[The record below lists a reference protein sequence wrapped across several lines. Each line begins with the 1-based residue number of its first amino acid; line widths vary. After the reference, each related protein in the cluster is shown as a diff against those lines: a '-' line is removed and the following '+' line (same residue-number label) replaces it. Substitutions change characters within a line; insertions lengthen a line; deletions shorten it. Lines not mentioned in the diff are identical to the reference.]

1 MSARTTPEMP
11 TSAVRLSGD
20 AIARGRPHRRL
31 INRLA
36 VRDIGRHKLRSLL
49 IVMLIAL
56 PVAIMSGLGVLLR
69 SDGSVSGSQA
79 LNNYGDADMVISPIS
94 NWDGHC
100 SQQGPT
106 NTYCD
111 DGAEPDAHQ
120 RAQQQTAL
128 ANLRLPGHK
137 LHPLRT
143 TEASVS
149 WRLAT
154 LSATVKAMDLTTM
167 RPYRMEFPRGPMPT
181 GNNIWVTT
189 GAAKDYGW
197 SVGSRVTVNGH
208 RYTITGVV
216 REEWPGNGPT
226 FWVAPRS
233 PLARGGELTY
243 YVNGASLTRQQVEKL
258 NASGVGVADRR
269 AEESASQGGTFERDM
284 FALILAAGVLSAIV
298 VATIAAAAFAIG
310 ARQQRRMLALL
321 GITGAARRDL
331 MGVMIHQGLLLGLTG
346 ALLGVGLGVG
356 MGNGAVAII
365 RMVYPDYITYGVDWG
380 YAAVGSVVGLLA
392 ALTACWFPARD
403 VARQDALMGV
413 KHAESAARPARRP
426 TLAIVIA
433 AIGLLAGV
441 GGVIYGRR
449 GTTGDVMVRLNIGII
464 VTIVVLYLAAVSA
477 MPWLVDKVSGRK
489 SSRLPIRFALRD
501 LNRNRGRAVPGV
513 AASMAITVLAC
524 AAVTFCDSLAIQDKA
539 EYVPEFG
546 DHIGVLAG
554 EHDDGV
560 RTSDDRVAGEIKRVT
575 AVFGPHVK
583 YLRPEEPV
591 TCGQDG
597 KYCTSSLEVTPKV
610 PNGAMSYGAM
620 SSTVAIDDGTLYEL
634 LTGEKA
640 DGRVM
645 KALDDGVVLFSPDAT
660 RISQAI
666 ISDHDERHGAGT
678 TVLPAIHAPHHA
690 LGYGVP
696 NLISRRTAAKVLGV
710 SPDNMKTQ
718 STTVWL
724 RLPHTPTAK
733 EGDRLQHSLMDV
745 TGSPSEFIWEKG
757 YSDISG
763 TVMRWSAVVGTLLA
777 VCVGAV
783 VLALTLSDSRG
794 SRTAIASV
802 GASKATL
809 RRMVAAQALV
819 TTGLGQI
826 LGFLVGFV
834 PVAVMTCVGPR
845 WPMPMPLPWLA
856 LIVFAPPV
864 LLALVTMVA
873 VPVPR
878 PRMQRVD

>member
-269 AEESASQGGTFERDM
+269 AEESASQGDTFERDM

-710 SPDNMKTQ
+710 SPDNVKTQ

-724 RLPHTPTAK
+724 RLPHIPTAK

-745 TGSPSEFIWEKG
+745 TGSSSEFIWEEG
-757 YSDISG
+757 YSDVFG

-878 PRMQRVD
+878 PRMQRLD

>member
-56 PVAIMSGLGVLLR
+56 PVAVMSGLGVLLR

-269 AEESASQGGTFERDM
+269 AEESASQGDTFERDM

-365 RMVYPDYITYGVDWG
+365 
-380 YAAVGSVVGLLA
+380 
-392 ALTACWFPARD
+392 
-403 VARQDALMGV
+403 
-413 KHAESAARPARRP
+413 
-426 TLAIVIA
+426 
-433 AIGLLAGV
+433 
-441 GGVIYGRR
+441 
-449 GTTGDVMVRLNIGII
+449 
-464 VTIVVLYLAAVSA
+464 
-477 MPWLVDKVSGRK
+477 
-489 SSRLPIRFALRD
+489 
-501 LNRNRGRAVPGV
+501 
-513 AASMAITVLAC
+513 
-524 AAVTFCDSLAIQDKA
+524 
-539 EYVPEFG
+539 
-546 DHIGVLAG
+546 
-554 EHDDGV
+554 
-560 RTSDDRVAGEIKRVT
+560 
-575 AVFGPHVK
+575 
-583 YLRPEEPV
+583 
-591 TCGQDG
+591 
-597 KYCTSSLEVTPKV
+597 
-610 PNGAMSYGAM
+610 
-620 SSTVAIDDGTLYEL
+620 
-634 LTGEKA
+634 
-640 DGRVM
+640 
-645 KALDDGVVLFSPDAT
+645 
-660 RISQAI
+660 
-666 ISDHDERHGAGT
+666 
-678 TVLPAIHAPHHA
+678 
-690 LGYGVP
+690 
-696 NLISRRTAAKVLGV
+696 
-710 SPDNMKTQ
+710 
-718 STTVWL
+718 
-724 RLPHTPTAK
+724 
-733 EGDRLQHSLMDV
+733 
-745 TGSPSEFIWEKG
+745 
-757 YSDISG
+757 
-763 TVMRWSAVVGTLLA
+763 
-777 VCVGAV
+777 
-783 VLALTLSDSRG
+783 
-794 SRTAIASV
+794 
-802 GASKATL
+802 
-809 RRMVAAQALV
+809 
-819 TTGLGQI
+819 
-826 LGFLVGFV
+826 
-834 PVAVMTCVGPR
+834 
-845 WPMPMPLPWLA
+845 
-856 LIVFAPPV
+856 
-864 LLALVTMVA
+864 
-873 VPVPR
+873 
-878 PRMQRVD
+878 

>member
-1 MSARTTPEMP
+1 
-11 TSAVRLSGD
+11 
-20 AIARGRPHRRL
+20 
-31 INRLA
+31 
-36 VRDIGRHKLRSLL
+36 
-49 IVMLIAL
+49 
-56 PVAIMSGLGVLLR
+56 
-69 SDGSVSGSQA
+69 
-79 LNNYGDADMVISPIS
+79 
-94 NWDGHC
+94 
-100 SQQGPT
+100 
-106 NTYCD
+106 
-111 DGAEPDAHQ
+111 
-120 RAQQQTAL
+120 
-128 ANLRLPGHK
+128 
-137 LHPLRT
+137 
-143 TEASVS
+143 
-149 WRLAT
+149 
-154 LSATVKAMDLTTM
+154 
-167 RPYRMEFPRGPMPT
+167 
-181 GNNIWVTT
+181 
-189 GAAKDYGW
+189 
-197 SVGSRVTVNGH
+197 
-208 RYTITGVV
+208 
-216 REEWPGNGPT
+216 
-226 FWVAPRS
+226 
-233 PLARGGELTY
+233 
-243 YVNGASLTRQQVEKL
+243 
-258 NASGVGVADRR
+258 
-269 AEESASQGGTFERDM
+269 
-284 FALILAAGVLSAIV
+284 
-298 VATIAAAAFAIG
+298 
-310 ARQQRRMLALL
+310 
-321 GITGAARRDL
+321 
-331 MGVMIHQGLLLGLTG
+331 
-346 ALLGVGLGVG
+346 
-356 MGNGAVAII
+356 
-365 RMVYPDYITYGVDWG
+365 
-380 YAAVGSVVGLLA
+380 
-392 ALTACWFPARD
+392 
-403 VARQDALMGV
+403 
-413 KHAESAARPARRP
+413 
-426 TLAIVIA
+426 
-433 AIGLLAGV
+433 
-441 GGVIYGRR
+441 
-449 GTTGDVMVRLNIGII
+449 MVRLNIGII

-524 AAVTFCDSLAIQDKA
+524 AAVTFCDSLAIRDKA

-597 KYCTSSLEVTPKV
+597 KYCTSSLEVAPKV
-610 PNGAMSYGAM
+610 PNGAM

-710 SPDNMKTQ
+710 SPDNVKTQ

-724 RLPHTPTAK
+724 RLPHIPTAK

-745 TGSPSEFIWEKG
+745 TGSSSEFIWEEG
-757 YSDISG
+757 YSDVFG

-783 VLALTLSDSRG
+783 VLVLTLSDSRG

-878 PRMQRVD
+878 PRMQRLD

>member
-243 YVNGASLTRQQVEKL
+243 YANGASLTRQQVEKL

-269 AEESASQGGTFERDM
+269 AEESASQGDTFERDM

-554 EHDDGV
+554 EHDDEV

-610 PNGAMSYGAM
+610 PNGAMS
-620 SSTVAIDDGTLYEL
+620 STVAIDDGTLYEL

-660 RISQAI
+660 RVSQAI
-666 ISDHDERHGAGT
+666 ISDHDERHSTGT

-710 SPDNMKTQ
+710 SPDNVKTQ

-724 RLPHTPTAK
+724 RLPHIPTAK

-745 TGSPSEFIWEKG
+745 TGSSSEFIWEEG
-757 YSDISG
+757 YSDVFG

-783 VLALTLSDSRG
+783 VLVLTLSDSRG

-819 TTGLGQI
+819 TTGLGQV

-878 PRMQRVD
+878 PRMQRLD

>member
-269 AEESASQGGTFERDM
+269 AEESASQGDTFERDM

-321 GITGAARRDL
+321 GIIGAARRDL
-331 MGVMIHQGLLLGLTG
+331 MGVMIHQGLLLGLSG

-403 VARQDALMGV
+403 VARQDALMV

-477 MPWLVDKVSGRK
+477 MPWLVDKASGRK

-554 EHDDGV
+554 EHDDEV

-610 PNGAMSYGAM
+610 PNGAM

-710 SPDNMKTQ
+710 SPDNVKTQ

-724 RLPHTPTAK
+724 RLPHIPTAK

-745 TGSPSEFIWEKG
+745 TGSSSEFIWEEG
-757 YSDISG
+757 YSDVFG

-819 TTGLGQI
+819 TTGLGQV

-878 PRMQRVD
+878 PRMQRLD

>member
-1 MSARTTPEMP
+1 MLAWTTPETP
-11 TSAVRLSGD
+11 ASTVRLSGD
-20 AIARGRPHRRL
+20 AIARGWPHRHL

-49 IVMLIAL
+49 IVVLIAL

-69 SDGSVSGSQA
+69 SDGSVSGSQV

-167 RPYRMEFPRGPMPT
+167 RPYRMELPRGPMPT
-181 GNNIWVTT
+181 GNNMWVTT

-208 RYTITGVV
+208 RYTVTGVV
-216 REEWPGNGPT
+216 REEWSGNGPT

-258 NASGVGVADRR
+258 NASGLGVTDRR
-269 AEESASQGGTFERDM
+269 AEESASQGDTFERDM

-298 VATIAAAAFAIG
+298 VATLATAAFAIG

-331 MGVMIHQGLLLGLTG
+331 MGVMIHQGLLLGLSG

-380 YAAVGSVVGLLA
+380 YVAVGSVVGLLA

-413 KHAESAARPARRP
+413 RHAESAARPARRP

-433 AIGLLAGV
+433 AIGVLAGV

-449 GTTGDVMVRLNIGII
+449 GTTGDVMVRLNIDWH
-464 VTIVVLYLAAVSA
+464 YHHHC
-477 MPWLVDKVSGRK
+477 
-489 SSRLPIRFALRD
+489 
-501 LNRNRGRAVPGV
+501 RAVPGRCVCHALVGGEGVGTQIV
-513 AASMAITVLAC
+513 AATDPVR
-524 AAVTFCDSLAIQDKA
+524 AARSQPQPRKGGTRGCRLYGYHRADMRRRRALRQSRHPGQGRIR
-539 EYVPEFG
+539 P
-546 DHIGVLAG
+546 
-554 EHDDGV
+554 GV
-560 RTSDDRVAGEIKRVT
+560 RR
-575 AVFGPHVK
+575 PH
-583 YLRPEEPV
+583 
-591 TCGQDG
+591 
-597 KYCTSSLEVTPKV
+597 
-610 PNGAMSYGAM
+610 
-620 SSTVAIDDGTLYEL
+620 
-634 LTGEKA
+634 
-640 DGRVM
+640 
-645 KALDDGVVLFSPDAT
+645 
-660 RISQAI
+660 
-666 ISDHDERHGAGT
+666 
-678 TVLPAIHAPHHA
+678 
-690 LGYGVP
+690 
-696 NLISRRTAAKVLGV
+696 
-710 SPDNMKTQ
+710 
-718 STTVWL
+718 W
-724 RLPHTPTAK
+724 
-733 EGDRLQHSLMDV
+733 
-745 TGSPSEFIWEKG
+745 
-757 YSDISG
+757 
-763 TVMRWSAVVGTLLA
+763 
-777 VCVGAV
+777 
-783 VLALTLSDSRG
+783 G
-794 SRTAIASV
+794 SRWRT
-802 GASKATL
+802 
-809 RRMVAAQALV
+809 Q
-819 TTGLGQI
+819 
-826 LGFLVGFV
+826 
-834 PVAVMTCVGPR
+834 
-845 WPMPMPLPWLA
+845 
-856 LIVFAPPV
+856 
-864 LLALVTMVA
+864 
-873 VPVPR
+873 
-878 PRMQRVD
+878 

>member
-197 SVGSRVTVNGH
+197 SVGSRVTVNG
-208 RYTITGVV
+208 
-216 REEWPGNGPT
+216 
-226 FWVAPRS
+226 
-233 PLARGGELTY
+233 
-243 YVNGASLTRQQVEKL
+243 ASLTRQQVEKL

-269 AEESASQGGTFERDM
+269 AEESASQGDTFERDM

-554 EHDDGV
+554 EHDDEV

-610 PNGAMSYGAM
+610 PNGAMS
-620 SSTVAIDDGTLYEL
+620 STVAIDDGTLYEL

-660 RISQAI
+660 RVSQAI
-666 ISDHDERHGAGT
+666 ISDHDERHSTGT

-710 SPDNMKTQ
+710 SPDNVKTQ

-724 RLPHTPTAK
+724 RLPHIPTAK

-745 TGSPSEFIWEKG
+745 TGSSSEFIWEEG
-757 YSDISG
+757 YSDVFG

-783 VLALTLSDSRG
+783 VLVLTLSDSRG

-819 TTGLGQI
+819 TTGLGQV

-878 PRMQRVD
+878 PRMQRLD

>member
-269 AEESASQGGTFERDM
+269 AEESASQGDTFERDM

-321 GITGAARRDL
+321 GIIGAARRDL

-380 YAAVGSVVGLLA
+380 YAAVGSVVGLLAA

-610 PNGAMSYGAM
+610 PNGAM

-878 PRMQRVD
+878 PRMQRLD

>member
-233 PLARGGELTY
+233 PLARGGELTC

-269 AEESASQGGTFERDM
+269 AEESASQGDTFERDM

-524 AAVTFCDSLAIQDKA
+524 AAVSLCDSLAIQDKA

-597 KYCTSSLEVTPKV
+597 KYCTSSFEVTPKV
-610 PNGAMSYGAM
+610 PNGAM

-660 RISQAI
+660 RVSQAI
-666 ISDHDERHGAGT
+666 ISDHDERHSTGT

-710 SPDNMKTQ
+710 SPDNVKTQ

-724 RLPHTPTAK
+724 RLPHIPTAK

-745 TGSPSEFIWEKG
+745 TGSSSEFIWEEG
-757 YSDISG
+757 YSDVFG

-783 VLALTLSDSRG
+783 VLVLTLSDSRG

-819 TTGLGQI
+819 TTGLGQV

-878 PRMQRVD
+878 PRMQRLD